1 MAVAVFT
8 LLLVGFA
15 FAQNGPDDANCL
27 PGTWLPEGA
36 DWTHCSE
43 PGAPYDGSKVPDCS
57 AFHGQVNTT
66 SFFHVHEYGEVVSPE
81 FNLTMCR
88 LWPLLGVQ
96 SRGPVFDAMRRLQ
109 PKPWQLPRRKTS
121 V

>member
-1 MAVAVFT
+1 MAV
-8 LLLVGFA
+8 LLLSLLMTGVA
-15 FAQNGPDDANCL
+15 FAQDDANCL
-27 PGTWLPEGA
+27 PGTWLPADA

-66 SFFHVHEYGEVVSPE
+66 SFFHVHEYGEIVVVPGG
-81 FNLTMCR
+81 LTF
-88 LWPLLGVQ
+88 PQIAASTGFAV
-96 SRGPVFDAMRRLQ
+96 
-109 PKPWQLPRRKTS
+109 PRVR

>member
-8 LLLVGFA
+8 LLFFGFA

-43 PGAPYDGSKVPDCS
+43 PGAPYDGSKVPILLPS
-57 AFHGQVNTT
+57 TARSTPRPSSTSTNT
-66 SFFHVHEYGEVVSPE
+66 V
-81 FNLTMCR
+81 R
-88 LWPLLGVQ
+88 L
-96 SRGPVFDAMRRLQ
+96 
-109 PKPWQLPRRKTS
+109 
-121 V
+121 

>member
-15 FAQNGPDDANCL
+15 FAQDGPDDANCL

-66 SFFHVHEYGEVVSPE
+66 
-81 FNLTMCR
+81 L
-88 LWPLLGVQ
+88 
-96 SRGPVFDAMRRLQ
+96 
-109 PKPWQLPRRKTS
+109 
-121 V
+121 

>member
-43 PGAPYDGSKVPDCS
+43 PGAPYDGSNVPDCS

-66 SFFHVHEYGEVVSPE
+66 SFYHVHEYGEVVNLD
-81 FNLTMCR
+81 FNPIMCR
-88 LWPLLGVQ
+88 LWSLLGVQ
-96 SRGPVFDAMRRLQ
+96 SRGSVFDAMSPLQ
-109 PKPWQLPRRKTS
+109 HKPWQLPRRKTS